1 MVSVWSLYVNTHVRL
16 SPHVPLSS
24 AHAVAEENSMTSS
37 TIAALFTLPSHEAA
51 GINEIEFL
59 LIFFYVIIIFTS

>member
-1 MVSVWSLYVNTHVRL
+1 MDLL
-16 SPHVPLSS
+16 Q
-24 AHAVAEENSMTSS
+24 ENSMTSS

-59 LIFFYVIIIFTS
+59 LIFFECYKIVILLFLDKVFM